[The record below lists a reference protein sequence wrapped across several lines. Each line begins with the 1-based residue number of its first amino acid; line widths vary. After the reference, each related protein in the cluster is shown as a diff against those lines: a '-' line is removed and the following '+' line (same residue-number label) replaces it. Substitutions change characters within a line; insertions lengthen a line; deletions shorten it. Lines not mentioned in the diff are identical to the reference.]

1 MWQSVCCAYNEILLY
16 KVQTEL
22 LSGRTDSY
30 QFPAILLE
38 LCVFKG
44 YSTIAQLVGELS
56 LKRSSVGTHSGTQ
69 VCSDFP
75 VRQIASYGI
84 GINRNQRERE
94 NYCFRGSSEGRLKK
108 VWYVV
113 RCWAQSCTDW
123 LLRMS
128 TENAEVMPGWHD
140 GATAAQSQ
148 ISPSPALCHT
158 SICSSLSLFLPGSVL
173 HSAQIK
179 ILSSICHIPGSAP
192 AVSNDPVSPYS
203 VTLRQHS
210 VHPKASHPLPSP
222 SHPLPFS
229 SSVFPS
235 SCSLLLLL
243 LPTRSFSIHILEDIY
258 EHETEHVHLH
268 HFRCR
273 GNLHFLLQP
282 SPVPLLF
289 LI

>member
-1 MWQSVCCAYNEILLY
+1 M
-16 KVQTEL
+16 
-22 LSGRTDSY
+22 
-30 QFPAILLE
+30 
-38 LCVFKG
+38 
-44 YSTIAQLVGELS
+44 
-56 LKRSSVGTHSGTQ
+56 SS
-69 VCSDFP
+69 
-75 VRQIASYGI
+75 
-84 GINRNQRERE
+84 
-94 NYCFRGSSEGRLKK
+94 
-108 VWYVV
+108 
-113 RCWAQSCTDW
+113 
-123 LLRMS
+123 
-128 TENAEVMPGWHD
+128 ENAEVMPGWHD

-179 ILSSICHIPGSAP
+179 ILSSICHVPGSAP
-192 AVSNDPVSPYS
+192 AASNDPVSPYS
-203 VTLRQHS
+203 VTLPEHS
-210 VHPKASHPLPSP
+210 VHPKESHPLPSP

-229 SSVFPS
+229 SSAFPS

-243 LPTRSFSIHILEDIY
+243 LPTHSFTIHILEDIY
-258 EHETEHVHLH
+258 EHETERVHQH